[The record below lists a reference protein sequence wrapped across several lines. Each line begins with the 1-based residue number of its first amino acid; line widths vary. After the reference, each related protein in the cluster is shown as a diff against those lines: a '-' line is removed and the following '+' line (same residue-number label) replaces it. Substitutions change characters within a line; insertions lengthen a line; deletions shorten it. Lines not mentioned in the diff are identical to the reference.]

1 VAIVLDASSL
11 IAKLTSSEDFAQ
23 QISDLTENEIVL
35 APDLIVLETISG
47 MYKMSL
53 RKEISNSLFNSLF
66 MQVAREDIKLHQ
78 TVFQSQ
84 NTYVYSYTRLA
95 IILEKKKLFQEAL
108 SLIEEALR
116 LNLDDKTV
124 NGYKGRKI
132 RVVEK
137 MQKVK

>member
-53 RKEISNSLFNSLF
+53 RKEISNSLFKSLF
-66 MQVAREDIKLHQ
+66 MQVVREDIKLIP
-78 TVFQSQ
+78 SQ
-84 NTYVYSYTRLA
+84 DLISKIDELLGSVTAYDASYVNLA
-95 IILEKKKLFQEAL
+95 RKLNIPLCTSDKKLA
-108 SLIEEALR
+108 
-116 LNLDDKTV
+116 
-124 NGYKGRKI
+124 
-132 RVVEK
+132 
-137 MQKVK
+137 KVASKYCDVICYN

>member
-23 QISDLTENEIVL
+23 QISDLTESEIVL

-66 MQVAREDIKLHQ
+66 MQVAREDIKLIP
-78 TVFQSQ
+78 SQ
-84 NTYVYSYTRLA
+84 DLISNIDELLGSITAYDASYVNLA
-95 IILEKKKLFQEAL
+95 RKLNIPLCTSDKKL
-108 SLIEEALR
+108 S
-116 LNLDDKTV
+116 KTASQYCDV
-124 NGYKGRKI
+124 ICY
-132 RVVEK
+132 V
-137 MQKVK
+137 

>member
-23 QISDLTENEIVL
+23 QISDLTESEIVL

-66 MQVAREDIKLHQ
+66 MQVAREDIKLIP
-78 TVFQSQ
+78 SQ
-84 NTYVYSYTRLA
+84 DLISNIDELLGSITAYDASYVNLA
-95 IILEKKKLFQEAL
+95 RKLNIPLCTSDKKLSKSASQYCDV
-108 SLIEEALR
+108 ICY
-116 LNLDDKTV
+116 V
-124 NGYKGRKI
+124 
-132 RVVEK
+132 
-137 MQKVK
+137 

>member
-1 VAIVLDASSL
+1 MAIVLDASSL

-66 MQVAREDIKLHQ
+66 MQVAREDIKLIP
-78 TVFQSQ
+78 SQ
-84 NTYVYSYTRLA
+84 DLISNIDELLGSITAYDASYVNLA
-95 IILEKKKLFQEAL
+95 RKLNIPLCTSDKKLA
-108 SLIEEALR
+108 
-116 LNLDDKTV
+116 KTASQYCDV
-124 NGYKGRKI
+124 ICYI
-132 RVVEK
+132 
-137 MQKVK
+137 

>member
-1 VAIVLDASSL
+1 MAIVLDASSL

-66 MQVAREDIKLHQ
+66 MQVAREDIKLIP
-78 TVFQSQ
+78 SQ
-84 NTYVYSYTRLA
+84 DLISNIDELLGSITAYDASYVNLA
-95 IILEKKKLFQEAL
+95 RKLNISLCTSDKKLAKAASQYCDV
-108 SLIEEALR
+108 ICY
-116 LNLDDKTV
+116 N
-124 NGYKGRKI
+124 
-132 RVVEK
+132 
-137 MQKVK
+137 

>member
-1 VAIVLDASSL
+1 MAIVLDASSL

-66 MQVAREDIKLHQ
+66 MQVAREDIKLIP
-78 TVFQSQ
+78 SQ
-84 NTYVYSYTRLA
+84 DLISNIDELLGSITAYDASYVNLA
-95 IILEKKKLFQEAL
+95 RKLNIPLCTSDTKLA
-108 SLIEEALR
+108 
-116 LNLDDKTV
+116 
-124 NGYKGRKI
+124 
-132 RVVEK
+132 
-137 MQKVK
+137 KVASKYCDVICYN

>member
-1 VAIVLDASSL
+1 MAIVLDASSL

-66 MQVAREDIKLHQ
+66 MQVAREDIKLIP
-78 TVFQSQ
+78 SQ
-84 NTYVYSYTRLA
+84 DLISNIDELLGSVTAYDASYVNLA
-95 IILEKKKLFQEAL
+95 RKLNIPLCTSDKKLA
-108 SLIEEALR
+108 
-116 LNLDDKTV
+116 
-124 NGYKGRKI
+124 
-132 RVVEK
+132 
-137 MQKVK
+137 KVASKYCYVICFW

>member
-1 VAIVLDASSL
+1 MAIVLDASSL

-66 MQVAREDIKLHQ
+66 IQVAREDIKLIP
-78 TVFQSQ
+78 SQ
-84 NTYVYSYTRLA
+84 DLISNIDELLGSITAYDASYVNLA
-95 IILEKKKLFQEAL
+95 RKLNIPLCTSDKKLAKAASQYCDV
-108 SLIEEALR
+108 ICY
-116 LNLDDKTV
+116 N
-124 NGYKGRKI
+124 
-132 RVVEK
+132 
-137 MQKVK
+137 

>member
-1 VAIVLDASSL
+1 MAIVLDASSL

-66 MQVAREDIKLHQ
+66 MQVAREDIKLIP
-78 TVFQSQ
+78 SQ
-84 NTYVYSYTRLA
+84 DLISNIDELLGSITAYDASYVNLA
-95 IILEKKKLFQEAL
+95 RKLMKLNKNYDFL
-108 SLIEEALR
+108 SFHLSNAR
-116 LNLDDKTV
+116 
-124 NGYKGRKI
+124 
-132 RVVEK
+132 
-137 MQKVK
+137 

>member
-1 VAIVLDASSL
+1 MAIVLDASSL

-66 MQVAREDIKLHQ
+66 MQVAREDIKLIP
-78 TVFQSQ
+78 SQ
-84 NTYVYSYTRLA
+84 DLISNIDELLGSITAYDASYVNLA
-95 IILEKKKLFQEAL
+95 RKLNIPLCTSDKKL
-108 SLIEEALR
+108 S
-116 LNLDDKTV
+116 KTASQYCDV
-124 NGYKGRKI
+124 ICY
-132 RVVEK
+132 V
-137 MQKVK
+137 

>member
-53 RKEISNSLFNSLF
+53 RKKISNSLFNSLF
-66 MQVAREDIKLHQ
+66 MQVAREDIKLIP
-78 TVFQSQ
+78 SQ
-84 NTYVYSYTRLA
+84 DLISNIDELLGSITAYDASYVNLA
-95 IILEKKKLFQEAL
+95 RKLNIPLCTSDKKL
-108 SLIEEALR
+108 S
-116 LNLDDKTV
+116 KTASQYCDV
-124 NGYKGRKI
+124 ICY
-132 RVVEK
+132 V
-137 MQKVK
+137 